1 MKYTNYG
8 FILECNCINY
18 TYKML
23 KTQNPYIIFADLGDC
38 LLAIIFLELL
48 RPALPLNRETYEKV
62 LRESFEIEIV

>member
-1 MKYTNYG
+1 
-8 FILECNCINY
+8 
-18 TYKML
+18 ML

-62 LRESFEIEIV
+62 IRESFEIEIV